1 MNVKSEM
8 ILQSLNGMFRNRGLY
23 PPGHPSQKTMTKKT
37 FELINTY
44 VEEKG
49 GAFFGIINNTF
60 VFDDFPMLD
69 ANKNY
74 SELYK
79 HIENNGV
86 EAVSFKKG
94 FTEAELIDS
103 LDIIADE
110 TGMSGEDLLRLFKSR
125 GIRNIT
131 LKVKESGDQSAIEIF
146 EGAIS
151 AIKNVLGEVRMGKI
165 PDSGEIKGIVNKM
178 TDSVLKDPNA
188 MIGLTMIK
196 DYDDY
201 LYTHCVNVGLLSL
214 SIGTAMGLDAEQL
227 HNVGLGGM
235 LHDIGKTAVSEDIIK
250 KPGSLDTEE
259 WNQLKAH
266 PVMGTDIASR
276 MEGIDEVV
284 THMIYEHHVRYDHS
298 GYPAYND
305 TLHSL
310 TPIATIADAYD
321 ALTTLRVYQK
331 PCSPLEAIKIL
342 KGLSG
347 KHFEPTILNTFI
359 KTLGLYPVGTTV
371 KLTTGET
378 AVVTQAIRE
387 DDDIQKVKLIYDKDN
402 KMMTPPVEIE
412 LAKKGAEGPAIIE
425 PIDTDY
431 DISDLFE
438 REAKE
443 SLPAS

>member
-1 MNVKSEM
+1 MNIKSEM
-8 ILQSLNGMFRNRGLY
+8 ILQSLNGMFRNRNLY
-23 PPGHPSQKTMTKKT
+23 PPGHPSQKVMTKKT
-37 FELINTY
+37 FDLISTY
-44 VEEKG
+44 VNEKD
-49 GAFFGIINNTF
+49 GAFFGIINDTF

-69 ANKNY
+69 ANKKFA
-74 SELYK
+74 ELYK
-79 HIENNGV
+79 HIEEKGI

-94 FTEAELIDS
+94 FLEQELTDAM
-103 LDIIADE
+103 DIMADE
-110 TGMSGEDLLRLFKSR
+110 TKITGDDLMRLFRSK

-146 EGAIS
+146 EGAIT
-151 AIKNVLGEVRMGKI
+151 AIKNVMGEVRMGKI
-165 PDSGEIKGIVNKM
+165 PDSKEIKEIVSNI

-201 LYTHCVNVGLLSL
+201 LYTHCVNVGLLSIA
-214 SIGTAMGLDAEQL
+214 IGTAMGLDKEKL

-250 KPGSLDTEE
+250 KAGSLDTEE

-266 PVMGTDIASR
+266 PVMGTNIAKR

-298 GYPAYND
+298 GYPAYDD

-331 PCSPLEAIKIL
+331 PCTPLDAIKIM
-342 KGLSG
+342 KELSG
-347 KHFEPTILNTFI
+347 KHFEPKTLNTFI
-359 KTLGLYPVGTTV
+359 KTLGIYPVGTTV
-371 KLTTGET
+371 KLSTQET
-378 AVVTQAIRE
+378 AVVTKAIHE
-387 DDDIQKVKLIYDKDN
+387 DDEIQKVKLIYDKDGRTV
-402 KMMTPPVEIE
+402 TPPVEIE
-412 LAKKGAEGPAIIE
+412 LAKVGADGPTIVE
-425 PIDTDY
+425 PVDTDY
-431 DISDLFE
+431 DLSDLFE
-438 REAKE
+438 RESKE
-443 SLPAS
+443 SL